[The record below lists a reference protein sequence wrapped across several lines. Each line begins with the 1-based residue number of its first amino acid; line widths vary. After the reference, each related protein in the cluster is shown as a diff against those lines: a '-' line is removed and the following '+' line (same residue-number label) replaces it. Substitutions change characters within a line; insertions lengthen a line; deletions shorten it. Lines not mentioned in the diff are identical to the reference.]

1 MKKVILAGAGPGAA
15 DLITLRAKNALESAD
30 IIVYAGS
37 LVNPELLTYTKPE
50 AEKYNSAGMNLDEVV
65 EVVKNGVA
73 ADKQV
78 VRLHTGDP
86 AMYGAI
92 SEQMNAFDELG
103 IEYEIIPG
111 VSSVFAAA
119 AALKCELTMP
129 DVSQSAILTRR
140 AGRTPVPEKE
150 AIPALAAC
158 GATMAVFLSIAD
170 MDGLVED
177 FYKAGRSP
185 ETPAAVVYRASWPN
199 QQIVRGTLENIASK
213 VAEAGIKR
221 QSMIIVGEALNR
233 GGELSDLY
241 NVNFAHGHRDSGIQ
255 LWQNKKTAIYAL
267 TQQGALKA
275 SEIACG
281 MTSATVL
288 LSESCGRQISD
299 AVYFPPGELAGVIE
313 KSWHLYDAHIFIMA
327 TGIVVRKI
335 GRLLIDKIS
344 DPAVV
349 CCDEKGDFAVSLI
362 GGHLAGANL
371 LVQRIAGITGGKA
384 VVTTATDVN
393 KITAFDTA
401 AMMENYRVANP
412 AMIKELNR
420 RLLGKE
426 PVDMLVPE
434 SFYHK
439 YYTGISNLKLICSK
453 DEITSNAVVSC
464 NCGEDLAEYTLK
476 LTDQG
481 VNVGIGCRR
490 GTALADIENALLD
503 ALTKLELNPEDISCI
518 ASLDA
523 KRDEAGLLELVKK
536 YRIRIKFYP
545 ADYLNSFETPNVT
558 PRAQQEFGVNA
569 VAEAAALAVNPEYRL
584 LLEKQKYPSVTIAI
598 AGKED
603 A

>member
-15 DLITLRAKNALESAD
+15 DLITLRTKNALENAD
-30 IIVYAGS
+30 IIIYAGS
-37 LVNPELLTYTKPE
+37 LVNPELLTCAKPE
-50 AEKYNSAGMNLDEVV
+50 AKKYNSAGMNLDEVV
-65 EVVKNGVA
+65 EVVRNAVA

-150 AIPALAAC
+150 AIPALAAS

-199 QQIVRGTLENIASK
+199 QRIVRGTLGNIASK

-233 GGELSDLY
+233 SGELSDLY
-241 NVNFAHGHRDSGIQ
+241 NVNFAHGHRDAGVQ
-255 LWQNKKTAIYAL
+255 LWLNKKTAIYAL

-281 MTSATVL
+281 MTGATL
-288 LSESCGRQISD
+288 MLSESCGSRISD
-299 AVYFPPGELAGVIE
+299 AVYFPAGELAEVIE

-335 GRLLIDKIS
+335 GHLLIDKIS

-349 CCDEKGDFAVSLI
+349 CCDEQGDFAVSLI

-371 LVQRIAGITGGKA
+371 LAQRVARITGGKA

-401 AMMENYRVANP
+401 AMLENYRIVNP
-412 AMIKELNR
+412 SMIKEFNR
-420 RLLGKE
+420 RLLE
-426 PVDMLVPE
+426 NESVDLLVPE
-434 SFYHK
+434 QFYLK
-439 YYTGISNLKLICSK
+439 YYSGISNLKLIRSM
-453 DEITSNAVVSC
+453 DEISSDAVVSF
-464 NCGEDLAEYTLK
+464 NCGEDLAEYALR

-481 VNVGIGCRR
+481 VYVGIGCRR
-490 GTALADIENALLD
+490 DTAASDIETALLD
-503 ALTKLELNPEDISCI
+503 ALAKLDLTPEDVNCI

-523 KRDEAGLLELVKK
+523 KRNEAGLLELVKK

-545 ADYLNSFETPNVT
+545 AEFLNRLETPNIT
-558 PRAQQEFGVNA
+558 PRAQQEFGVNS

-584 LLEKQKYPSVTIAI
+584 LLEKQKYPAVTVAI
-598 AGKED
+598 AGKDES
-603 A
+603 